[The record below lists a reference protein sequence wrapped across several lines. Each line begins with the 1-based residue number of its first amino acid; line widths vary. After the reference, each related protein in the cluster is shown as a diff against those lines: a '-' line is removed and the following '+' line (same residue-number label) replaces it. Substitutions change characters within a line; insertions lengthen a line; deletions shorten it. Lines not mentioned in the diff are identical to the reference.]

1 MDRRLT
7 AGAPSGAMPGLSLVP
22 IYLSGR
28 TELLA
33 ALRRVLSRTFRLEVR
48 QHPPWFDPEA
58 AFDPSRAQYS
68 STRFLELLLS
78 GGRTGAGRI
87 LGITDVDLFIPI
99 LTYVFGEAQL
109 QGRAAVVST
118 HRLDP
123 RAYGL
128 PSDPVLLTARTIK
141 EAVHELGHTYGLLH
155 CLDPACAMHAST
167 YVEEIDLKGDA
178 LCPRCRRA
186 LDPEDPGPPRA
197 ER

>member
-1 MDRRLT
+1 
-7 AGAPSGAMPGLSLVP
+7 MPGLSVVP
-22 IYLSGR
+22 VYLSGR

-33 ALRRVLSRTFRLEVR
+33 ALDAALARTFGLETRL
-48 QHPPWFDPEA
+48 QPPWFDPEA
-58 AFDPSRAQYS
+58 AFDPSRGQYS

-78 GGRTGAGRI
+78 DGRSGAVRI
-87 LGITDVDLFIPI
+87 LGVTDVDLFIPV

-109 QGRAAVVST
+109 QGRAAVVSI

-128 PSDPVLLTARTIK
+128 PPDPVLLAARTVK

-155 CLDPACAMHAST
+155 CPDPGCVMHAST

-178 LCPRCRRA
+178 FCPRCRPA
-186 LDPEDPGPPRA
+186 LQQDVGR
-197 ER
+197 